1 MKTVSV
7 AIALCLNIPV
17 DPPDVVKL
25 QPCARIE
32 AWVGKFLSYLLKLH

>member
-7 AIALCLNIPV
+7 ALVLCLNIPV

-25 QPCARIE
+25 QPCARHE
-32 AWVGKFLSYLLKLH
+32 AWVGKLIFEEIE